1 MSIFYLHLCDCS
13 LKRMIIKPSDA
24 FWVISICGSQN
35 DAMWD
40 SVKSGHERCI
50 VFQQLCQNFWPSL
63 LLVPTPALE
72 WVVTKVT
79 SGETDRQGWNT
90 CSWLLCTVD
99 QSYAHC
105 FRQARNP
112 WEVALQETRGLYR
125 SDSKQSFGSILYF
138 VQLLSEKV

>member
-50 VFQQLCQNFWPSL
+50 VSSSCARIFGLPCCWYPPLHWSGWWPKWPQ
-63 LLVPTPALE
+63 VRQTDRVGTPAHGFSVQWIKVMLTVSGRPGTHE
-72 WVVTKVT
+72 KWHFKRQEDCIGVIANNHLVV
-79 SGETDRQGWNT
+79 
-90 CSWLLCTVD
+90 
-99 QSYAHC
+99 
-105 FRQARNP
+105 F
-112 WEVALQETRGLYR
+112 
-125 SDSKQSFGSILYF
+125 FIL
-138 VQLLSEKV
+138 SN